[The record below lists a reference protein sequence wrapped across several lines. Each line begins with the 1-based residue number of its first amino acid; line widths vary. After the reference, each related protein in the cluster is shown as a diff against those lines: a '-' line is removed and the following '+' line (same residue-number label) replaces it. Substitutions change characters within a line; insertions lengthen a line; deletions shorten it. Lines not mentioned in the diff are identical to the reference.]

1 MSILWALAIALLLV
15 TTVAA
20 CGSTSQGGRPSS
32 EARPGYHDEDDTEI
46 VEFGHPADAADKHA
60 ISSLVRRYYAAAFA
74 GDGRTACGLMDA
86 QTERFVPAIDGS
98 NGTTSRGHTCPTI
111 MSKLFG
117 ENHNSLAGTFET
129 TDVYVKEDQAYA
141 LVGFSPHEIRYIR
154 VRRQKGAWAI
164 DDTLGQPLT

>member
-1 MSILWALAIALLLV
+1 MNILLALAVAPLLL

-20 CGSTSQGGRPSS
+20 CGSASHGGRRSS
-32 EARPGYHDEDDTEI
+32 EATPGYHDEDDTAI
-46 VEFGHPADAADKHA
+46 VGFGHPADAADKQA

-74 GDGRTACGLMDA
+74 GDGRTACGLMDS
-86 QTERFVPAIDGS
+86 QTERLVPAIDGS
-98 NGTTSRGHTCPTI
+98 NGTVNRGQTCPTI

-117 ENHNSLAGTFET
+117 ENHNSLTGTFET

-154 VRRQKGAWAI
+154 VHRQNGAWMI